1 MKNIDK
7 KINDIASRI
16 AEIEW
21 KVNQNYISPDEAED
35 KIMGIMMEDFWFGFS
50 HMDEIDS
57 KIQVILK
64 EKKSNDREHS

>member
-1 MKNIDK
+1 M
-7 KINDIASRI
+7 A
-16 AEIEW
+16 
-21 KVNQNYISPDEAED
+21 
-35 KIMGIMMEDFWFGFS
+35 IMMEDFWFGFS